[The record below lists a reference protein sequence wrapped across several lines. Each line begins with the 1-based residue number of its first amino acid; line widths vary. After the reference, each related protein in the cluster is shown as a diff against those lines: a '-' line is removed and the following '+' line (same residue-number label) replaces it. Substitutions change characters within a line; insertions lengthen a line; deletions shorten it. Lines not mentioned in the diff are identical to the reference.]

1 MKGSWVLVGLLVGAV
16 LISAYTQQNAAPV
29 SAQVAPMPPALITGA
44 VREIPLQISIRGFSP
59 WNPSTWVV
67 NQGDTVK
74 IIVSSVSGEYSKGVT
89 TGAEEHTFVI
99 DEYNIRKAV
108 PPDGSIMVE
117 FKADDRAERVA
128 FYCDKPG
135 HRYQENGMIE
145 IRTPK
150 VDPTGVMRV
159 VPISMNIKGFSM
171 PSYQYFHATSNA
183 VYVNLGDT
191 VRFMVSSVDDEYAKG
206 VEKGAKEHRFNI
218 DEYDIHRVVPAGE
231 TIIVEFLADKPGM
244 FTFYDDIPQYKIQT
258 QGVLVV
264 R

>member
-1 MKGSWVLVGLLVGAV
+1 MKSSWVLIGLLVGVV
-16 LISAYTQQNAAPV
+16 LISVYTQQHTTPVSAQAAPV
-29 SAQVAPMPPALITGA
+29 SSVVSTGA
-44 VREIPLQISIRGFSP
+44 VKEIPLEISIRGFSP

-74 IIVSSVSGEYSKGVT
+74 IMVTSVSGEYSKGVT
-89 TGAEEHTFVI
+89 TDAEEHTFVI
-99 DEYNIRKAV
+99 DEYNIREVV
-108 PPDGSIMVE
+108 PAGKSIMVE
-117 FKADDRAERVA
+117 FQADARAERVA

-145 IRTPK
+145 IRKPK
-150 VDPTGVMRV
+150 VTPTGVMRV

-171 PSYQYFHATSNA
+171 PPYQYFHATSNA

-191 VRFMVSSVDDEYAKG
+191 VRFMVSSVDDKYAKG
-206 VEKGAKEHRFNI
+206 VEQGAKEHHFNI
-218 DEYDIHRVVPAGE
+218 NEYDIHRVVPAGE